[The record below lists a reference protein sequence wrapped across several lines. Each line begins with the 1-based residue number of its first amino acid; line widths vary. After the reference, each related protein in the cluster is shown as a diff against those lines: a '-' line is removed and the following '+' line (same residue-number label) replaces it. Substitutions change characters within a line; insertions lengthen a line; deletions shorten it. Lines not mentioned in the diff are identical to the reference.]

1 MVLKTL
7 ANLQAIMG
15 YIDILGVMSIPK
27 AIVEEEVGFETI
39 QVEIG
44 FGTSYTR
51 TSFETL

>member
-1 MVLKTL
+1 MSMVFRTL

-39 QVEIG
+39 
-44 FGTSYTR
+44 
-51 TSFETL
+51 